1 MGTNEGKIWT
11 KTEFLSWTSRERG
24 DGKVRGRWECFLS
37 KRETLL
43 SPWTKPAREDEG
55 EDDSWTDG
63 RHGKRIP
70 DISSTLS
77 QPITFLL
84 YSPSGREKERERQS
98 RVELQV
104 KEPEWGEREAQRDY
118 GGGRRRRVTK
128 RATELEHKASIRVGW
143 WVAWGR
149 GLGVAGQGQ
158 VEGGMRKERAN
169 AIVPDFFQRHPNCS
183 AITICPSTWPH
194 AQTVKLP
201 LPDNQCIS

>member
-104 KEPEWGEREAQRDY
+104 KEPEWGERGAERLWRGTTTASNQEGNGTGAQGQY
-118 GGGRRRRVTK
+118 TCGVVSCMGEGTWGGGPGASGGGDEKGKGQCHRSRFLPTASQLFCDYDMPINL
-128 RATELEHKASIRVGW
+128 ATC
-143 WVAWGR
+143 
-149 GLGVAGQGQ
+149 
-158 VEGGMRKERAN
+158 AN
-169 AIVPDFFQRHPNCS
+169 S
-183 AITICPSTWPH
+183 EITLTW
-194 AQTVKLP
+194 
-201 LPDNQCIS
+201 